1 MSGIRE
7 KSGRRQARHTKRRTL
22 RCSIRRDDL
31 LTPRWFKNNGE
42 KEKILRPYGCRI
54 LRGGDKRDRTA
65 DLLNAIQAL
74 SQLSYTPTGK
84 VYLIRK
90 QHECQE
96 RFFDSAKKICAAV
109 LPPAQTGFF
118 RLLRS
123 RLTVAADDPGD
134 GGSQLFVAVRVEM
147 LAIERTHLRE
157 RAGIEKA
164 QAVRLGDHAVLL
176 CHALRHGE

>member
-1 MSGIRE
+1 MAIWTLPAS
-7 KSGRRQARHTKRRTL
+7 SPLPTKCQ
-22 RCSIRRDDL
+22 RC
-31 LTPRWFKNNGE
+31 
-42 KEKILRPYGCRI
+42 LRPAAVRKVLEERLFSCCRTKTKNPETI
-54 LRGGDKRDRTA
+54 VVPGFFGGGDKRDRTA
-65 DLLNAIQAL
+65 DLLNSIQAL

-123 RLTVAADDPGD
+123 RLTVTADDPGD
-134 GGSQLFVAVRVEM
+134 GGGQLFVAVRVEM
-147 LAIERTHLRE
+147 LAIERAHLRE
-157 RAGIEKA
+157 RSGVKKA
-164 QAVRLGDHAVLL
+164 QTVRLGDHAVLL
-176 CHALRHGE
+176 RHALRHGE

>member
-1 MSGIRE
+1 M
-7 KSGRRQARHTKRRTL
+7 
-22 RCSIRRDDL
+22 

-54 LRGGDKRDRTA
+54 FRGGDKRDRTA

-123 RLTVAADDPGD
+123 RLTVTADDPGD
-134 GGSQLFVAVRVEM
+134 GGGQLFVAVRVEM
-147 LAIERTHLRE
+147 LAIERAHLRE
-157 RAGIEKA
+157 RSGVKKA
-164 QAVRLGDHAVLL
+164 QTVRLGDHAVLL
-176 CHALRHGE
+176 RHALRHGE